1 MCGIP
6 YIPPEPLDAVRGK
19 KLTFEQAM
27 AHVGG
32 FGNLLSEEGKADI
45 RRAARQ
51 YLWKY
56 RDKTTHCTACG
67 HSFEGFVGQHGQ
79 YYACP
84 ACGERCMFLHE
95 ARGHRS
101 LYDHWVYYQ
110 WRRSVLDPEAVTLT
124 AIHVTRDSGE
134 GHEPHLAPLE
144 TRPTALYVF
153 RPGRAVT
160 VYKDK
165 GYFRPDWRRVENV
178 APEHTGFGYKTEIA
192 VAGMRQ
198 ALEGTRIGATFEALR
213 EESGRWDTL
222 ELSAVANCARRP
234 WLEYLHKCG
243 QTRLAAELL
252 RAPHV
257 RREVVPNP
265 RARTPRELL
274 GLTEG
279 QWYEAR
285 RDGVELTAETLSNLR
300 IISAALGAPCKVA
313 EARAVERSGRSYSL
327 EYLRAKRGSRYDWQQ
342 SIPELIA
349 PLPDRLRRKIAR
361 RVLRD
366 LAHAMEWR
374 DYYRQLAALGEIG
387 AEESRT
393 RNGPALYRIMEPN
406 TALLLP
412 KDMPAMHQ
420 RMIEREN
427 ALRLERDIRR
437 VEKHRAALEK
447 RLDELRERYSFR
459 AAGLALRPFDTLR
472 EVIEEGRALDICI
485 GSYAR
490 SYAQGGTVLCCLRRE
505 EEPDAPWRAVEFSPA
520 TGKLVQD
527 RGERNDARGI
537 PPGVKKQLKLF
548 WAAWSREKERK
559 KGGRSA

>member
-6 YIPPEPLDAVRGK
+6 YIPPESLDAVQGK
-19 KLTFEQAM
+19 KLTFEQAV

-32 FGNLLSEEGKADI
+32 FDSLLDDAAKADI
-45 RRAARQ
+45 KNAARQ

-67 HSFEGFVGQHGQ
+67 HSFEGFAGTHGK

-95 ARGHRS
+95 ARGHKK
-101 LYDHWVYYQ
+101 LYDSFVYYQ

-124 AIHVTRDSGE
+124 ATHVTRDSTR
-134 GHEPHLAPLE
+134 GHVPHMAPLN

-160 VYKDK
+160 VYKDD
-165 GYFRPDWRRVENV
+165 GYIGWRSVNNV
-178 APEHTGFGYKTEIA
+178 AQEHTKWGYKAEI
-192 VAGMRQ
+192 VVSGMRQ

-243 QTRLAAELL
+243 QGFLAAELM
-252 RAPHV
+252 RADHV
-257 RREVVPNP
+257 SRDIVPNP

-285 RDGVELTAETLSNLR
+285 RDGVELTAVTLSNLR

-327 EYLRAKRGSRYDWQQ
+327 EYLRAKRDSRYGWQQ

-387 AEESRT
+387 AEGK
-393 RNGPALYRIMEPN
+393 RNPHGTTLYHITEPN

-412 KDMPAMHQ
+412 KDMHAMHQ

-427 ALRLERDIRR
+427 ALKLERDLRDA
-437 VEKHRAALEK
+437 EKQRSQLEK
-447 RLDELRERYSFR
+447 CLGALRERYCFR
-459 AAGLALRPFDTLR
+459 AAGLVLRPFDTLS
-472 EVIEEGRALDICI
+472 EVILEGRALGICI
-485 GSYAR
+485 GSYAET
-490 SYAQGGTVLCCLRRE
+490 YARGGTVLCCLRRE
-505 EEPDAPWRAVEFSPA
+505 EEPDEPWRAVEFSPA

-527 RGERNDARGI
+527 RGERNDSRGI

-548 WAAWSREKERK
+548 WAAWSREQERK
-559 KGGRSA
+559 KARRST

>member
-6 YIPPEPLDAVRGK
+6 YIPPESLDAVQGK
-19 KLTFEQAM
+19 KLTFEQAV

-32 FGNLLSEEGKADI
+32 FDNLLDDAARADI
-45 RRAARQ
+45 KNAARQ

-56 RDKTTHCTACG
+56 RDKVTHCTACG
-67 HSFEGFVGQHGQ
+67 HSFEGFTGTHGK

-95 ARGHRS
+95 ARGHKT
-101 LYDHWVYYQ
+101 LYDSFVYYQ

-124 AIHVTRDSGE
+124 ATHVTRDSTR
-134 GHEPHLAPLE
+134 GHEPHMAPLN

-165 GYFRPDWRRVENV
+165 GYRSAGWTLVNNV
-178 APEHTGFGYKTEIA
+178 APEHTKWGYKAEI
-192 VAGMRQ
+192 VVSGMRQ

-222 ELSAVANCARRP
+222 ELAAVANCARRP

-243 QTRLAAELL
+243 QGFLAAELL
-252 RAPHV
+252 RADHV
-257 RREVVPNP
+257 SRDIVPNP

-285 RDGVELTAETLSNLR
+285 RDGITLTAEIVANLR
-300 IISAALGAPCKVA
+300 ILQGALGMPCKVA
-313 EARAVERSGRSYSL
+313 EARDVARNGRTYALQVL
-327 EYLRAKRGSRYDWQQ
+327 EKKGGGWDQT
-342 SIPELIA
+342 IPELIA
-349 PLPDRLRRKIAR
+349 PLPEKLRRKIVR

-366 LAHAMEWR
+366 LPHASEWR
-374 DYYRQLAALGEIG
+374 DYYRQLARLEEIG
-387 AEESRT
+387 AEGRMNQYGT
-393 RNGPALYRIMEPN
+393 TLYHITEPN

-412 KDMPAMHQ
+412 RDMPAMHQ

-427 ALRLERDIRR
+427 ALRLERDLRDA
-437 VEKHRAALEK
+437 EKQRPQLEK
-447 RLDELRERYSFR
+447 RLGALRERYCFR
-459 AAGLALRPFDTLR
+459 AAGLVLRPFDTLS
-472 EVIEEGRALDICI
+472 EVILEGRALNICI

-505 EEPDAPWRAVEFSPA
+505 EEPDAPWRAVEFSST

-548 WAAWSREKERK
+548 WAAWSREQERK
-559 KGGRSA
+559 KGRRSA

>member
-6 YIPPEPLDAVRGK
+6 YIPPESLDAVQGK
-19 KLTFEQAM
+19 KLTFDQAM

-32 FGNLLSEEGKADI
+32 FDNLLDDAARADI
-45 RRAARQ
+45 KNAARQ

-56 RDKTTHCTACG
+56 RDKVTHCTACG
-67 HSFEGFVGQHGQ
+67 HSFEGFAGQHGK

-95 ARGHRS
+95 ARGHKT
-101 LYDHWVYYQ
+101 LYDSFVYYQ

-124 AIHVTRDSGE
+124 ATHVTRDSTR
-134 GHEPHLAPLE
+134 GHEPHMAPLN

-165 GYFRPDWRRVENV
+165 GYRSAGWELVNNV
-178 APEHTGFGYKTEIA
+178 APEHTKWGYKTEI
-192 VAGMRQ
+192 VVSGMRQ

-243 QTRLAAELL
+243 QGFLAAELL
-252 RAPHV
+252 RADHV
-257 RREVVPNP
+257 SRDIVPNP

-285 RDGVELTAETLSNLR
+285 RDGIMLTEVIVANLR
-300 IISAALGAPCKVA
+300 ILSGALGMPCKVA
-313 EARAVERSGRSYSL
+313 EARDVARNGHSYALRML
-327 EYLRAKRGSRYDWQQ
+327 EKKGGGWDQT
-342 SIPELIA
+342 IPELIA
-349 PLPDRLRRKIAR
+349 PLPEKLRRKIVR

-366 LAHAMEWR
+366 LPHASEWR
-374 DYYRQLAALGEIG
+374 DYYRQLARLEEIG
-387 AEESRT
+387 AEGKMNQYGT
-393 RNGPALYRIMEPN
+393 TLYHITEPN

-412 KDMPAMHQ
+412 KDMRAMHQ

-427 ALRLERDIRR
+427 ALKLERDLRDA
-437 VEKHRAALEK
+437 EKQRPQLEK
-447 RLDELRERYSFR
+447 RLGALRERYCFR
-459 AAGLALRPFDTLR
+459 AAGLVLRPFDSLS
-472 EVIEEGRALDICI
+472 EVILEGRALNICI

-537 PPGVKKQLKLF
+537 PPGTKKQLKLF
-548 WAAWSREKERK
+548 WAAWLREQERK
-559 KGGRSA
+559 QGRRSA